1 MSTRFLK
8 IVIILSVC
16 IIGLILG
23 WNNIYVSNQVREV
36 TSFNSLYTSGPIN
49 VFIQKASKTSVV
61 VRADNNILDKVIVEV
76 FEGTLKVYTKDHIR
90 HERVL
95 DVYVNYVSLDS
106 IHASG
111 PSTITGRSI
120 LKTDNLKIRAS
131 ISAEIK
137 LQTQVD
143 SLRLILNNAANVQ
156 LAGSTS
162 YFDLLITEV
171 SDLMAYNLIS
181 QHCNAKLNTDNQ
193 NPGIVRIHVEKTLDV
208 TIKGPRF
215 LYYKG
220 NAEVTNQIIEGSG
233 NVVKY

>member
-1 MSTRFLK
+1 MKKLF
-8 IVIILSVC
+8 SVPVLLALASGC
-16 IIGLILG
+16 LVAAL
-23 WNNIYVSNQVREV
+23 V
-36 TSFNSLYTSGPIN
+36 TSLAIYWFVVPKLPAIESLRDVKLQVP
-49 VFIQKASKTSVV
+49 
-61 VRADNNILDKVIVEV
+61 
-76 FEGTLKVYTKDHIR
+76 LKVYTKDHIR

-120 LKTDNLKIRAS
+120 LKTDNLKIKAS

-156 LAGSTS
+156 LAGSAS

-193 NPGIVRIHVEKTLDV
+193 NPGIARIHVEKTLDV